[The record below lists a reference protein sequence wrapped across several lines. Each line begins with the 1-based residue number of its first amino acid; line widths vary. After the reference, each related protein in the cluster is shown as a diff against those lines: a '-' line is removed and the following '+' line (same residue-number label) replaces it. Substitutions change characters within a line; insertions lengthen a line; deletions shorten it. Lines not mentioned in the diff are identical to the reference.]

1 MWIELLRRYA
11 TVPLSIRLVYKDIF
25 NSYCT
30 REDKA
35 SPHVILQGY
44 QRQRTVKLT

>member
-1 MWIELLRRYA
+1 MLRRYA
-11 TVPLSIRLVYKDIF
+11 TVSASISVVYKDIF